1 MSNSP
6 KTVLII
12 SGQETSDFAK
22 GDYNRGLATAAKS
35 VLEPHLTVL
44 TTDVES
50 GYDVAEEIEKFKAAD
65 VVIYQYP
72 VYWFMMPPSLKK
84 YMDDV
89 YAYGEFFAFSD
100 GPYGSG
106 GLMKGK
112 QLMLSTTWNAPEEAF
127 NDPDSLFEGDSVSEA
142 LAPMRRSHFY
152 CGFGELRHF
161 SAHNIIADP
170 QFDAHK
176 TAFENHLRSAFGLAA
191 DSKAA

>member
-1 MSNSP
+1 MNNSP

-22 GDYNRGLATAAKS
+22 GGYNRGLAAAAKA
-35 VLEPHLTVL
+35 VLEPHMTIL

-84 YMDDV
+84 YMDEV

-112 QLMLSTTWNAPEEAF
+112 QLMLSTTWNAPDEAF
-127 NDPDSLFEGDSVSEA
+127 NDPDGLFEGDSVADA

-152 CGFGELRHF
+152 CGFGEMPHF
-161 SAHNIIADP
+161 SAHNIIAEP

-176 TAFENHLRSAFGLAA
+176 AAFENHLRSAFGLAA